1 MTQSESLPPG
11 EEETVDEEQTQ
22 SLLNGSSSNGIHNG
36 TGKSVAIGDT
46 KFSGS
51 PDAVENGLG
60 TKPQETAI
68 REKVADD
75 GLELHYKLEDI
86 PPWYT
91 CIMLGMQ
98 HYLAFVVGIVS
109 VPLIMCPQLCM
120 LETDPGRGYIVS
132 TLIFVS
138 GMVTL
143 LQATFGVR
151 LPIVQGS
158 SFGFMTPALAILN
171 LPQWQCPPVEEL
183 ELMSAEN
190 RTQLWQE
197 RINEVSGAI
206 AVASIVQIL
215 CGYCGLVGLLLKFI
229 TPLTI
234 APTVTLIGLA
244 LFKEAAKEASGNWWI
259 SVLTIL
265 MITILS
271 LYMRNIQLPLPSF
284 KKGSKTRST
293 YPLFQIFPILI
304 SLASM
309 WILCAVLT
317 VSGVLPPGDLART
330 DIKMKILEGVPWFR
344 FPYPGQWGLPTASA
358 AAVVGMLA
366 GVISGSIES
375 VGDYYACAK
384 FCAVPPPPM
393 HAVNRGIGT
402 EGVGCLIGGLWGT
415 GNGTTSFSQNIG
427 VIGVTKVGSRRV
439 VQWAGGIMM
448 LLGVFCKVGSFFI
461 TIPGPVIGGI
471 FCVTFGMVAA
481 VGISTLH
488 FVSLNSFRN
497 MYIIG
502 FSIFF
507 ALVLPQWM
515 EAHPGVIKTGSE
527 FLDQM
532 FTVLLS
538 TSMFVAGFIGFV
550 LDNTVPGSA
559 EERGLTKWKEQHDT
573 STPGSTE
580 KVEKCYNLPF
590 GMELIR
596 RHKILQKFP
605 CLPAVKDYFPSTVPK
620 IVK

>member
-1 MTQSESLPPG
+1 MTQA
-11 EEETVDEEQTQ
+11 ETPAPVEDENVDVEQTQ
-22 SLLNGSSSNGIHNG
+22 SLLKESSGNGIHNG
-36 TGKSVAIGDT
+36 TGKSVAIAET
-46 KFSGS
+46 RFSGT
-51 PDAVENGLG
+51 PETVENGLG
-60 TKPQETAI
+60 TKTQEPTPGAV
-68 REKVADD
+68 EEVDS

-98 HYLAFVVGIVS
+98 HYLTFVVGIVS
-109 VPLIMCPQLCM
+109 VPLIMCPRLCM
-120 LETDPGRGYIVS
+120 LDDDPGRGYIVS

-138 GMVTL
+138 GLVTL

-171 LPQWQCPPVEEL
+171 LPQWKCPPMAEL
-183 ELMSAEN
+183 ELMSLEN
-190 RTQLWQE
+190 RTTLWQE

-206 AVASIVQIL
+206 AVASVVQIL

-244 LFKEAAKEASGNWWI
+244 LFKAAANEASGNWCI
-259 SVLTIL
+259 SILTIVI
-265 MITILS
+265 ITVLS
-271 LYMRNIQLPLPSF
+271 LYMRNIHLPLPNF
-284 KKGSKTRST
+284 EKDNKTRSY
-293 YPLFQIFPILI
+293 YPLFQIFPVLI
-304 SLASM
+304 SMAFM
-309 WILCAVLT
+309 WTLCAILT
-317 VSGVLPPGDLART
+317 AADIFPPEDLART
-330 DIKMKILEGVPWFR
+330 DMKTGIVAGVPWFR
-344 FPYPGQWGLPTASA
+344 LPYP
-358 AAVVGMLA
+358 
-366 GVISGSIES
+366 
-375 VGDYYACAK
+375 
-384 FCAVPPPPM
+384 AVPPPPM

-402 EGVGCLIGGLWGT
+402 EGLGCLIAGLWGT

-448 LLGVFCKVGSFFI
+448 VMGVFCKVGSFFI

-471 FCVTFGMVAA
+471 FCITFGMVAA

-515 EAHPGVIKTGSE
+515 NDHPDAIKTGSE
-527 FLDQM
+527 FIDQLLS
-532 FTVLLS
+532 VLLS

-550 LDNTVPGSA
+550 LDNTVPGSDD
-559 EERGLTKWKEQHDT
+559 ERGLTKWKQQHDT
-573 STPGSTE
+573 TTAEVTS
-580 KVEKCYNLPF
+580 KVEKCYNLPI
-590 GMELIR
+590 GMDIIK
-596 RHKILQKFP
+596 RHKILQKIP
-605 CLPAVKDYFPSTVPK
+605 CLPTGEGYIPTIPE